1 MESKLRRDIEKAS
14 IKVAALLLAA
24 VIVTLPMYCHLS
36 HEINE
41 LERRVEELEQVRVET
56 ADAEPDPEPDADTAP
71 DIDTEAVYDVELTP
85 IEPAAKST
93 KADIE
98 PTPTNLGRFELT
110 AYCGENYPHICNDGD
125 ATNTATGTT
134 PTAGRTIAVDP
145 DVIPL
150 GSVVI
155 INGHEYVAE
164 DTGGIIDG
172 NRVDIF
178 FNSHAEA
185 LEFGVQY
192 ADVSIY

>member
-98 PTPTNLGRFELT
+98 PTPKNLGRFKLT
-110 AYCGENYPHICNDGD
+110 AYCACPKCCGASADGLTYTETV
-125 ATNTATGTT
+125 ATQ
-134 PTAGRTIAVDP
+134 GRTIAVDP

-150 GSVVI
+150 GSVVV
-155 INGHEYVAE
+155 INGRKYVAE
-164 DTGGIIDG
+164 DIGGAIDG
-172 NRVDIF
+172 KRVDIF
-178 FNSHAEA
+178 FDSHAEA